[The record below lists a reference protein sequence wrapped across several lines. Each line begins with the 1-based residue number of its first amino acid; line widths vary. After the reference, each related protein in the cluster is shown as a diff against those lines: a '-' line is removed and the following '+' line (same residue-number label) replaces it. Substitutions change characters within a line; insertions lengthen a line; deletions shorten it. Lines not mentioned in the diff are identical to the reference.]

1 MFGSANR
8 SASYVAAVVDVVVV
22 VFFFVIVSRV
32 GYESW
37 ESVVGVLPSSPNPDP
52 IQDQIIV
59 IFHTSLRPGSL
70 KSIPVFRPGVG
81 RTYVIIS

>member
-22 VFFFVIVSRV
+22 FFFFP
-32 GYESW
+32 GNPW
-37 ESVVGVLPSSPNPDP
+37 SVCRPVPPNPDP

-59 IFHTSLRPGSL
+59 IFHTSFQAWVSKIHTR
-70 KSIPVFRPGVG
+70 FRPGVG

>member
-22 VFFFVIVSRV
+22 FFGIGSRV

-37 ESVVGVLPSSPNPDP
+37 EFMVGVSPSSPNPDP

-59 IFHTSLRPGSL
+59 IFHTS
-70 KSIPVFRPGVG
+70 FQA
-81 RTYVIIS
+81 

>member
-22 VFFFVIVSRV
+22 VLFFFGIGSRV

-37 ESVVGVLPSSPNPDP
+37 ESVVGVSPSSA
-52 IQDQIIV
+52 
-59 IFHTSLRPGSL
+59 
-70 KSIPVFRPGVG
+70 KS
-81 RTYVIIS
+81 